1 MASVFTKI
9 IEGEFPARFI
19 YKDDVVVSF
28 LTINPV
34 TPGHVLVVPIAQV
47 DHWIDLDEKTLS
59 HIMKVSKKI
68 SKVLMDCFECERIG
82 FEIAGFE
89 VPHTHIHLIPANH
102 NEDMDLSLGDPTPS
116 PEFLDAIQTKI
127 VAHLENAL

>member
-34 TPGHVLVVPIAQV
+34 TPGHVLIVPIAEV
-47 DHWIDLDEKTLS
+47 DHWVDLDPKTLS
-59 HIMKVSKKI
+59 HIMGVAQKI
-68 SKVLMDCFECERIG
+68 SSALMACFDCERIG

-89 VPHTHIHLIPANH
+89 VPHAHIHLIPANH
-102 NEDMDLSLGDPTPS
+102 NEDLDLSRGDPTPS
-116 PEFLDAIQTKI
+116 HEFLDAIQTKI
-127 VAHLENAL
+127 VAKLAE

>member
-34 TPGHVLVVPIAQV
+34 TPGHVLIVPIAEV
-47 DHWIDLDEKTLS
+47 DHWVDLDPKTLS
-59 HIMKVSKKI
+59 HIMGVAQKI
-68 SKVLMDCFECERIG
+68 SSAL
-82 FEIAGFE
+82 
-89 VPHTHIHLIPANH
+89 T
-102 NEDMDLSLGDPTPS
+102 LSLRGS
-116 PEFLDAIQTKI
+116 P
-127 VAHLENAL
+127 